1 MKIMLCC
8 SAGMSTNL
16 LVNKMTLSAKQRAIE
31 CEIEAIPEADINTR
45 LKEADVFL
53 LGPQVRYRLNSVKED
68 AKPLGIPVAV
78 IDGVKYSRMDGR
90 AVLDQA
96 IELYKAAHE

>member
-16 LVNKMTLSAKQRAIE
+16 LVNKMTMSAKQRAID
-31 CEIEAIPEADINTR
+31 CEIVAIPEAEINTR

-53 LGPQVRYRLNSVKED
+53 LGPQVRYRLNTVKAD
-68 AKPLGIPVAV
+68 ADQLGIPVAV
-78 IDGVKYSRMDGR
+78 IDSVKYSRMDGR

-96 IELYKAAHE
+96 INLYNESKD

>member
-1 MKIMLCC
+1 MLCC

-16 LVNKMTLSAKQRAIE
+16 LVNKMTLSAKQRAID
-31 CEIEAIPEADINTR
+31 CEIVAIPEGEINSK
-45 LKEADVFL
+45 LNEADVFL

-68 AKPLGIPVAV
+68 AKQYGIPVAV
-78 IDGVKYSRMDGR
+78 IDSVKYSRMDGK

-96 IELYKAAHE
+96 IALYNAAHE